1 MSLDLI
7 LQTRIIQAVGW
18 ALFHLLWQGTLVAIL
33 LAAVLAI
40 LRRQAAA
47 VRYVVSCAALVL
59 VAALPVLT
67 AWNIYRSETKL
78 GGVVHSQP
86 VLETHNGSFPL
97 PELRTTESPVTNGS
111 EPASPVFSYELAI
124 SRLQPFVPLFV
135 ILWGLGVTITS
146 ARVIFAWTKLQRLAL
161 HGAPASPEWQ
171 HALARLTRR
180 IRLTRP
186 VRLMESAAVEVP
198 TVIGWLR
205 PVVLL
210 PLTALTGLSRQQLE
224 TILAHE
230 LAHVRRHDFI
240 VNLFQTAVETLFFY
254 HPAVWWISSKIRVE
268 REHCCDD
275 LAVELCG
282 NPVLYARALADLE
295 QTRFPGHAPALAL
308 TGGNLLSRVR
318 RLIAG
323 SPRRC
328 SAQWLAGVSVITV
341 LASLAIA
348 APLTLLAMVDS
359 EDPEASMKMS
369 SLNSVSTPQPAEETI
384 TVRVSNSAAD
394 DEVISEETNSEECDE
409 TDHSDDDVHS
419 PVAAYHFDNGELDH
433 ISAIAAVAPEIRARA
448 YAVSAH
454 MPELSAKLAEK
465 IGFLAYAFTTPQAA
479 PVPPV
484 PPAAPRQAVV
494 PRAPVAPRAV
504 IVAGGEDFDFSSDF
518 DFDFDF
524 DYDVDFD
531 SDFEFDVDGDDETEE
546 GAKAEPLNR
555 ATLTVDDLIRLKNLG
570 VTAEYI
576 EAMERSGFKLSLRE
590 LTILRHAGF
599 NLNDL
604 KAYAAAGLKDLS
616 PREAARLKMMGV
628 TPEFIREMR
637 ATFPDATNQD
647 LIRLR
652 NAGVSPT
659 IVIDA
664 NSLAGKKLTIKEVV
678 KLSHLGV
685 DRKYVQDLARAGY
698 TGLTV
703 DELVRLKA
711 LGVTPEFVQEMK
723 AAGFTNLTPKDVA
736 ALRAAGVDAKFVKSL
751 RDAGLTELSAREI
764 IKLRHA
770 GVDAEFIRQIKKG
783 K

>member
-67 AWNIYRSETKL
+67 AWNIYRSEAKS

-86 VLETHNGSFPL
+86 VLETHTGSFPL

-124 SRLQPFVPLFV
+124 SRLRPFVPLFV

-146 ARVIFAWTKLQRLAL
+146 ARVIFAWMKLQRLAL
-161 HGAPASPEWQ
+161 YGAPASPEWQ

-186 VRLMESAAVEVP
+186 VRLLESAAVEVP

-254 HPAVWWISSKIRVE
+254 HPAVWWISSKIRME

-295 QTRFPGHAPALAL
+295 QTRFPAPALAL
-308 TGGNLLSRVR
+308 TGGSLLSRVR

-348 APLTLLAMVDS
+348 APLTLLAMADS
-359 EDPEASMKMS
+359 EEPGMA
-369 SLNSVSTPQPAEETI
+369 SLNSVSAARPAEETI
-384 TVRVSNSAAD
+384 TVRVSPSAA
-394 DEVISEETNSEECDE
+394 EEET
-409 TDHSDDDVHS
+409 
-419 PVAAYHFDNGELDH
+419 
-433 ISAIAAVAPEIRARA
+433 
-448 YAVSAH
+448 
-454 MPELSAKLAEK
+454 
-465 IGFLAYAFTTPQAA
+465 
-479 PVPPV
+479 
-484 PPAAPRQAVV
+484 
-494 PRAPVAPRAV
+494 
-504 IVAGGEDFDFSSDF
+504 SS
-518 DFDFDF
+518 
-524 DYDVDFD
+524 
-531 SDFEFDVDGDDETEE
+531 
-546 GAKAEPLNR
+546 
-555 ATLTVDDLIRLKNLG
+555 
-570 VTAEYI
+570 
-576 EAMERSGFKLSLRE
+576 
-590 LTILRHAGF
+590 
-599 NLNDL
+599 
-604 KAYAAAGLKDLS
+604 
-616 PREAARLKMMGV
+616 
-628 TPEFIREMR
+628 
-637 ATFPDATNQD
+637 
-647 LIRLR
+647 
-652 NAGVSPT
+652 
-659 IVIDA
+659 
-664 NSLAGKKLTIKEVV
+664 
-678 KLSHLGV
+678 
-685 DRKYVQDLARAGY
+685 
-698 TGLTV
+698 
-703 DELVRLKA
+703 
-711 LGVTPEFVQEMK
+711 
-723 AAGFTNLTPKDVA
+723 
-736 ALRAAGVDAKFVKSL
+736 
-751 RDAGLTELSAREI
+751 
-764 IKLRHA
+764 
-770 GVDAEFIRQIKKG
+770 
-783 K
+783 